1 LATITSESL
10 TPTNTLPSSSQ
21 DFKIDLARLTPLLES
36 KTPAY
41 ILLRVDTSG
50 LDPFVAVTYVPDAA
64 PVRQKMLFASTR
76 LTLVRELGSEK
87 FRASRFVTEVSELEA
102 KGWEAWER
110 HEKGEGPLTREEE
123 ALKGVKEA
131 LASEKSGMG
140 KKGSVVSSGVSLQM
154 REGVTESL
162 EGLRRGDGG
171 NLVVLVCWP
180 AYF

>member
-123 ALKGVKEA
+123 ELKGVKEA